1 MIKRVSFY
9 DVLSIPAFHGMSH
22 FDLLPR
28 KMDSEVLPYLFKM
41 GINIDT
47 QVLVQPCRH
56 RTLEGKEALGYTY
69 VGMERTDKQWL
80 DSKFSTMS
88 ARIASQKDKELAS
101 DMLKSSREGV
111 DYSSFVKM
119 ALMAATS
126 DELKQAKERRESI
139 VPLDTYDDDLS
150 IMKSLKLVQES
161 ARGYLHPDEDMINP
175 PQGVL

>member
-1 MIKRVSFY
+1 MIKRVSFF
-9 DVLSIPAFHGMSH
+9 DVTSLPAFQGMSH

-28 KMDSEVLPYLFKM
+28 KMDSEVMPYLFKM

-56 RTLEGKEALGYTY
+56 RTFEGKEVLGYAY

-80 DSKFSTMS
+80 DSRFSTMS

-101 DMLKSSREGV
+101 DMLKASKEGV

-126 DELKQAKERRESI
+126 DELKLAKERRE
-139 VPLDTYDDDLS
+139 PLIPVDTYEDDLAT
-150 IMKSLKLVQES
+150 MKSLKLVQEA
-161 ARGYLHPDEDMINP
+161 ARGLLHPDEDMINP